1 MHALSCSLQPSGF
14 VGLRGL
20 LWDPCLVRVWTQE
33 AGVSAVE
40 FRWPCSNA
48 LRFTEQERESAG
60 LINRKGKV
68 MCLHF
73 GFLFLQRAGILSLL
87 RKGTLQ
93 NRRVWQDPFVKLS
106 GVWRAFTSRGSVSL
120 SQEGKFD
127 LRTLSFPPPA
137 PCSSVPVPPSSSPSS
152 STLPLFPH
160 PPPLPLVFAEHLT
173 GLCRKQGTSNQNTVP
188 EAQAHLSLPTGE
200 CIGCVG

>member
-1 MHALSCSLQPSGF
+1 MRGKGWGLRCPGWSTAEQSHALSCSPQPSGF
-14 VGLRGL
+14 RGPARPSLGPMACSGTDPGGGSLCSGVPVAL
-20 LWDPCLVRVWTQE
+20 LQCPSVYGARERVC
-33 AGVSAVE
+33 
-40 FRWPCSNA
+40 R
-48 LRFTEQERESAG
+48 

-106 GVWRAFTSRGSVSL
+106 GVWRALTSRGSVSL

-127 LRTLSFPPPA
+127 LRALSFPPPA
-137 PCSSVPVPPSSSPSS
+137 PCSSVRPLPP
-152 STLPLFPH
+152 LL
-160 PPPLPLVFAEHLT
+160 PLPLA
-173 GLCRKQGTSNQNTVP
+173 
-188 EAQAHLSLPTGE
+188 LSFPTLHPFR
-200 CIGCVG
+200 